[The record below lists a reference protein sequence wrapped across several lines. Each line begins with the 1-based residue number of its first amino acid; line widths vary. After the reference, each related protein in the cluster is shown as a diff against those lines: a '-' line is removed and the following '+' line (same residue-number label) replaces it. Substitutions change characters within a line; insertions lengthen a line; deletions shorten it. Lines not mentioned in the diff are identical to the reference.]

1 MPVPKDVGDRTA
13 YQLQTEQK
21 SDLLRFSGK
30 TELSMT
36 PDLLLLVAHMH
47 LMPST
52 GEGSQHTQVLHDRV
66 SESHWQVC
74 RVELSQGGFSP
85 VLPTTA
91 PSPEKYFPSAASRAE
106 NRAEAQPGQTRGML
120 RTSSE
125 FGFESHELRIQ
136 ILHTAQQPKRL
147 MDWLA
152 YQTEHPGR
160 PLLRRLL
167 ASICILK
174 GRRRGLAVRDGDSC
188 GGFLALS
195 RGIIFNPNYFA
206 L

>member
-36 PDLLLLVAHMH
+36 PDLLLLVAYMH

-66 SESHWQVC
+66 LESHWQVC
-74 RVELSQGGFSP
+74 RVELSPGGFSP

-106 NRAEAQPGQTRGML
+106 NRAEAQPGQTRGVL

-136 ILHTAQQPKRL
+136 ILHTAQQPKSDGL
-147 MDWLA
+147 TGIPNGAPWA
-152 YQTEHPGR
+152 PAAQTSPCLDLHIEGSPSRPGCQR
-160 PLLRRLL
+160 WWQLWGFF
-167 ASICILK
+167 SFIK
-174 GRRRGLAVRDGDSC
+174 GD
-188 GGFLALS
+188 
-195 RGIIFNPNYFA
+195 YF
-206 L
+206 